1 MRLKYHNLQKF
12 SSWTGKHNE
21 QFLSSTVSILAEGLQ
36 YSVQLQFSLMAAQL
50 QHYSTF
56 SYLLQL
62 YV

>member
-1 MRLKYHNLQKF
+1 MNNFCLQQ
-12 SSWTGKHNE
+12 S
-21 QFLSSTVSILAEGLQ
+21 QILAEGLQ

-62 YV
+62 CV